1 MIRSSIILPR
11 RYRVEFAPIEPVR
24 LSRFAR
30 IAWRAC
36 LAGAIALAVAVV
48 VAVTVG
54 DAAPTPIVTAFPAIL
69 RPADVRPWMRSPL
82 VGIVQP
88 RWIEGPSANVSR

>member
-30 IAWRAC
+30 IEWRAC
-36 LAGAIALAVAVV
+36 LAGAIALAVAL
-48 VAVTVG
+48 VAAITISG
-54 DAAPTPIVTAFPAIL
+54 AAPKSIVSRNVTAFPAVL
-69 RPADVRPWMRSPL
+69 TPAEARAWMRAPL
-82 VGIVQP
+82 GIDQPAWIGQP
-88 RWIEGPSANVSR
+88 R